1 MSLLQRRPSLRWI
14 APLLTLGLVVSVP
27 GVVQRVAS
35 ADPGLEPRTAEQ
47 LLADLAGAKPRPLSG
62 TVTQTMNLGLPSL
75 PDLGQDTGSDPL
87 SLLTGTHTW
96 RVWTDAKKSFRVAK
110 VQGHQ
115 ELTLVHNPTDSWL
128 WDSATREAVHV
139 SHQDAKGSRRETS
152 APEAPTPQTIAKR
165 VLAAVEPSTAVTT
178 DASTTVAGRPAHQLV
193 LSPKSA
199 NTKIGQ
205 VKLAID
211 SATKLPLRVLI
222 TARGAS
228 VPAVNISYTSLAL
241 DTPDPKLFRFTP
253 GKRVTVTEADKLPM
267 PGMPT
272 PAGKSDKQSRKD
284 VKIVGKDWERV
295 LVVTTGSPVPT
306 DDPAVTE
313 LLGQFPV
320 VSGDWGRGH
329 LVNTALVS
337 ILITDD
343 GRIALGAVQP
353 SLLYSALK

>member
-1 MSLLQRRPSLRWI
+1 MNLLQRRPSLRWI
-14 APLLTLGLVVSVP
+14 APLLTLGLVVTAP

-47 LLADLAGAKPRPLSG
+47 LLADLAGAEPRALSG

-75 PDLGQDTGSDPL
+75 PDLGQGTVGDPL
-87 SLLTGTHTW
+87 SMLTGTHTW
-96 RVWTDAKKSFRVAK
+96 RVWTDAKQSFRIAK

-115 ELTLVHNPTDSWL
+115 EMTLVHNPTDSWL

-139 SHQDAKGSRRETS
+139 SHRGAKGSRREVPV
-152 APEAPTPQTIAKR
+152 PEAPTPETIAKR
-165 VLAAVEPSTAVTT
+165 VVAAVEPSTVVTT
-178 DASTTVAGRPAHQLV
+178 EASTTVAGRPAHQLV
-193 LSPKSA
+193 LSPTSA

-205 VKLAID
+205 IKLAID
-211 SATKLPLRVLI
+211 HTTKLPLRVLI

-228 VPAVNISYTSLAL
+228 APAVTVGYTSLTL
-241 DTPDPKLFRFTP
+241 GTPDPKLFRFTP
-253 GKRVTVTEADKLPM
+253 GKRVTVTEADNLPM

-272 PAGKSDKQSRKD
+272 PAQRYDKD
-284 VKIVGKDWERV
+284 VTIVGQDWERV

-306 DDPAVTE
+306 DDAAVTE

-343 GRIALGAVQP
+343 GRMAVGAVQP
-353 SLLYSALK
+353 SLLYAALT